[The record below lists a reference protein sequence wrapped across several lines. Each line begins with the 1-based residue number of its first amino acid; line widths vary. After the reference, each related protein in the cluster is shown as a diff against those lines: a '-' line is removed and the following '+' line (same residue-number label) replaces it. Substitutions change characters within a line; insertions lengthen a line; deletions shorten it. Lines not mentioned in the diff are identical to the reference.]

1 MIYHI
6 FQFLQMKRINLKSIY
21 RKHLKLALIIS
32 LELLECHKLK
42 FVEYVLRNYI
52 DIGEDELDVS
62 KLSTVIRAK
71 YGSISAAQE
80 KLGTAQDIKKTFINF
95 QQYLYQEIRT

>member
-1 MIYHI
+1 MFVEI
-6 FQFLQMKRINLKSIY
+6 QLDQNEK
-21 RKHLKLALIIS
+21 
-32 LELLECHKLK
+32 E

-52 DIGEDELDVS
+52 EIGEDELDVS

-80 KLGTAQDIKKTFINF
+80 KLGTAQDIQKTFIDF
-95 QQYLYQEIRT
+95 QANLYEEISV

>member
-1 MIYHI
+1 M
-6 FQFLQMKRINLKSIY
+6 NLLNQNE
-21 RKHLKLALIIS
+21 R
-32 LELLECHKLK
+32 E

-62 KLSTVIRAK
+62 KLSAVIRAK

-80 KLGTAQDIKKTFINF
+80 KLGTVQNIQKTFIDF
-95 QQYLYQEIRT
+95 QKYLYKEIRV

>member
-1 MIYHI
+1 MFVEI
-6 FQFLQMKRINLKSIY
+6 QLDQNEK
-21 RKHLKLALIIS
+21 
-32 LELLECHKLK
+32 E

-80 KLGTAQDIKKTFINF
+80 KLGTAQDIQKTFIDF
-95 QQYLYQEIRT
+95 QANLYEEISV

>member
-1 MIYHI
+1 M
-6 FQFLQMKRINLKSIY
+6 N
-21 RKHLKLALIIS
+21 S
-32 LELLECHKLK
+32 LNQNEKE

-52 DIGEDELDVS
+52 DIGEDELDIS

-80 KLGTAQDIKKTFINF
+80 KLGTAQDIQKTFINF
-95 QQYLYQEIRT
+95 QANLYEEISA

>member
-1 MIYHI
+1 MN
-6 FQFLQMKRINLKSIY
+6 QNEK
-21 RKHLKLALIIS
+21 
-32 LELLECHKLK
+32 E

-52 DIGEDELDVS
+52 DIGEDELDIS

-80 KLGTAQDIKKTFINF
+80 KLGTAQDIQKTFIDF
-95 QQYLYQEIRT
+95 QANLYEEISL